1 MLTQYEVDCGAK
13 VSAEGSWA
21 MTSGW
26 GFNMSYRCIFEQ
38 ATADYDI
45 GREDEPLRLF
55 EEGGEK
61 QVIECEGV
69 DGYVGEMEHLV
80 ECVRLGQAP
89 SVSAA
94 DGLSAVEICTAE
106 EESAKTGQ
114 IVPVN

>member
-1 MLTQYEVDCGAK
+1 
-13 VSAEGSWA
+13 
-21 MTSGW
+21 
-26 GFNMSYRCIFEQ
+26 MSYRCIFER

-80 ECVRLGQAP
+80 ECVRLGQVP

-94 DGLSAVEICTAE
+94 DGLRQWKSAPPRKNRPKPAKSSR
-106 EESAKTGQ
+106 SADSMAKRWFLLIFAKNALVAHGRL
-114 IVPVN
+114 V

>member
-1 MLTQYEVDCGAK
+1 MLV
-13 VSAEGSWA
+13 
-21 MTSGW
+21 
-26 GFNMSYRCIFEQ
+26 I
-38 ATADYDI
+38 
-45 GREDEPLRLF
+45 
-55 EEGGEK
+55 EGGEN

-80 ECVRLGQAP
+80 EGVRLGQAP

-94 DGLSAVEICTAE
+94 AGLSAVEICTAE